1 MGKIRWNVK
10 GNVKTKL
17 IAEPVY
23 VRDLNIVIKL
33 KFQVQKDCGKTED
46 DKIIKQKTWGI
57 ETSCIVPLGRSYG
70 NMNKALG
77 SGIM

>member
-17 IAEPVY
+17 SAEPVY

-33 KFQVQKDCGKTED
+33 KFQVQKDYGKTED

-57 ETSCIVPLGRSYG
+57 ETSCSTR
-70 NMNKALG
+70 
-77 SGIM
+77 